1 MTNQKGPN
9 ALTCEQ
15 AHWNSPAGMPIS
27 EASQPL
33 YHRVYRQIA
42 REIES
47 GALQPGD
54 RLPSERW
61 LCDELGVSRATVRRA
76 IEELVGDGLV
86 EGRGRGSFVT
96 GDALVE
102 PPNTL
107 MSLSELGRSRGL
119 EAGSRVLAAE
129 LRPATIDEAEA
140 FGIAPGA
147 EVFELR
153 RLRMLDS
160 LPISIDHNRVPLR
173 VLPGAQELDFTSDSL
188 YDALERAGHAPVRA
202 DYELEARGADE
213 HEAELLGLAAGAPVL
228 FATTVAIG
236 DDGRVLDLG
245 RTVYRADRYRF
256 QATLMRRAHTQ
267 RGSSNEETLARGL
280 AGRAG
285 DRRRGV
291 RRDAG

>member
-1 MTNQKGPN
+1 
-9 ALTCEQ
+9 
-15 AHWNSPAGMPIS
+15 MPIGQ
-27 EASQPL
+27 ASQPL
-33 YHRVYRQIA
+33 YHRVYREIA

-119 EAGSRVLAAE
+119 EATSRVLASD
-129 LRPATIDEAEA
+129 LRPATIDEADA

-147 EVFELR
+147 EVFELQ
-153 RLRMLDS
+153 RLRMLDG
-160 LPISIDHNRVPLR
+160 LPISVDHNRVPLR
-173 VLPGAQELDFTSDSL
+173 LVPGAALLDFTSASL
-188 YDALERAGHAPVRA
+188 YEALEREGHPPARA

-213 HEAELLGLAAGAPVL
+213 HEAELLGLAPDAPVL

-236 DDGRVLDLG
+236 EDSRVLDLG

-256 QATLMRRAHTQ
+256 QATLMRRAHIQ
-267 RGSSNEETLARGL
+267 RERESSYEETLAPRGL

-285 DRRRGV
+285 DRRRRV

>member
-1 MTNQKGPN
+1 
-9 ALTCEQ
+9 
-15 AHWNSPAGMPIS
+15 MPIGQ
-27 EASQPL
+27 ASQPL
-33 YHRVYRQIA
+33 YHRVYREIA

-119 EAGSRVLAAE
+119 EATSRVLASD
-129 LRPATIDEAEA
+129 LRPATIDEADA

-147 EVFELR
+147 EVFELQ
-153 RLRMLDS
+153 RLRMLDG
-160 LPISIDHNRVPLR
+160 LPISVDHNRVPLR
-173 VLPGAQELDFTSDSL
+173 LVPDAALLDFTSASL
-188 YDALERAGHAPVRA
+188 YEALEREGHPPARA
-202 DYELEARGADE
+202 DYELEARGAAG
-213 HEAELLGLAAGAPVL
+213 HEAELLGLAPDAPVL

-236 DDGRVLDLG
+236 EDGRVLDLG

-256 QATLMRRAHTQ
+256 QATLMRRAHIQ
-267 RGSSNEETLARGL
+267 RERESSYEETLAPRGL

-285 DRRRGV
+285 DRRRRV

>member
-1 MTNQKGPN
+1 
-9 ALTCEQ
+9 
-15 AHWNSPAGMPIS
+15 MPIS
-27 EASQPL
+27 QASQPL

-42 REIES
+42 KEIEN

-76 IEELVGDGLV
+76 IEELVEDGLV
-86 EGRGRGSFVT
+86 EGRGRGSYV
-96 GDALVE
+96 GGEALVE

-119 EAGSRVLAAE
+119 EASSRVLAAE
-129 LRPATIDEAEA
+129 TRPATIDEADA
-140 FGIAPGA
+140 FAIAPGA
-147 EVFELR
+147 DLFELQ
-153 RLRMLDS
+153 RLRMLDG

-173 VLPGAQELDFTSDSL
+173 LLPNAARLDFTSASL
-188 YDALERAGHAPVRA
+188 YQELEREGHAPVRA
-202 DYELEARGADE
+202 DYDLEARTADA
-213 HEAELLGLAAGAPVL
+213 HEAELLGLAPGAPVL
-228 FATTVAIG
+228 FATTVAI
-236 DDGRVLDLG
+236 DEEGRVLDLG

-256 QATLMRRAHTQ
+256 QATLMRRPQIQ
-267 RGSSNEETLARGL
+267 RESSDEETLARGL

-285 DRRRGV
+285 DRRRRV

>member
-1 MTNQKGPN
+1 
-9 ALTCEQ
+9 LTCEQ
-15 AHWNSPAGMPIS
+15 LHWNSPLGMPIS
-27 EASQPL
+27 QASQPL

-42 REIES
+42 KEIES

-76 IEELVGDGLV
+76 VEELMTDGLV

-96 GDALVE
+96 GDTLVE

-119 EAGSRVLAAE
+119 AATSRVLAADI
-129 LRPATIDEAEA
+129 RPATIDEAEA

-147 EVFELR
+147 EIFELQ
-153 RLRMLDS
+153 RLRMLDG

-173 VLPGAQELDFTSDSL
+173 LVPEAALVDFTSASL
-188 YDALERAGHAPVRA
+188 YDVLDREGHAPTRA

-213 HEAELLGLAAGAPVL
+213 REAELLELPAGAPVL

-236 DDGRVLDLG
+236 EGGRVVDMG

-256 QATLMRRAHTQ
+256 QATLMRRAHIQ
-267 RGSSNEETLARGL
+267 RESSNEETLALRGL

-285 DRRRGV
+285 DSRRRV
-291 RRDAG
+291 RRDAGAGQAQ

>member
-1 MTNQKGPN
+1 
-9 ALTCEQ
+9 
-15 AHWNSPAGMPIS
+15 MPINQ
-27 EASQPL
+27 ASQPL
-33 YHRVYRQIA
+33 YHRVYREIA
-42 REIES
+42 KEIES
-47 GALQPGD
+47 GSLQPGD

-76 IEELVGDGLV
+76 IEELVTDGMV

-119 EAGSRVLAAE
+119 AATSRVLAAD
-129 LRPATIDEAEA
+129 LRAATIDEAEA

-147 EVFELR
+147 EVFELQ
-153 RLRMLDS
+153 RLRMLDG
-160 LPISIDHNRVPLR
+160 LPIAVDHNRVPLR
-173 VLPGAQELDFTSDSL
+173 LVPEAALLDFATASL
-188 YDALERAGHAPVRA
+188 YDTLEREGHPPARA
-202 DYELEARGADE
+202 DYELEARGADA
-213 HEAELLGLAAGAPVL
+213 HEAELLGLAPGAPVL

-236 DDGRVLDLG
+236 EDGRVVDLG

-256 QATLMRRAHTQ
+256 QATLMRRAHIQ
-267 RGSSNEETLARGL
+267 RESSNEETLAPRGL

-285 DRRRGV
+285 DRRRRM
-291 RRDAG
+291 RRDAGAGQAQ